1 MNRRTLLKSAA
12 VSVAAAGLRAAENLP
27 AAKSFPGTKYQAYCR
42 CLPDYLS
49 RLSREAIGKR
59 ESALSRLNSASSVA
73 QRQSWVTETLW
84 QTIGGKFEKTDLRAR
99 VTGELKES
107 AYRIEKLTY
116 ESRPG
121 LFVTANL
128 YLPVIQ
134 RPPFPAVL
142 FQSGHYWAGKA
153 YPSYQRCCQGLAQL
167 GFAVLAFD
175 PMGQG
180 ERIYYL
186 DETGTGSRL
195 REVDTEH
202 TVPGMQYLLV
212 GDSATRFQL
221 WDAIRSLDLL
231 LSRPEVD
238 ARRVASVGHSGGA
251 TLTMLLAAT
260 DPRLSA
266 AAICMGNIENVAAD
280 PFLSPGATDD
290 AEQDLIGVGPL
301 GLDRW
306 DLFYPFAPKPLL
318 IWPSDRDPFATYSP
332 NYLRNAWQ
340 EYQKLSHT
348 YEVLGRADRLGWADT
363 PLPHALAYR
372 DRLLVYNW
380 FSRWLQGNEN
390 PSAEEPPVKPVAPA
404 ALWAT
409 ESGSVIR
416 SLHSATPFSLLR
428 SFKTERKSV
437 SLPLLLG
444 MDLPGDVRTVTVA
457 KVQTSHVKIDQ
468 LEVRSEPE
476 VTLPAFLLSAVKAS
490 REAPVLLVL
499 DDVLAQR
506 LWFDPEADD
515 VIGEDCPVVV
525 CAADIRG
532 IGTLTPQ
539 FSPGAAEYEAWHQQ
553 EENYA
558 WSSLFFGRP
567 LAGQRARDILCLAKA
582 LRGLPA
588 TAGRPI
594 HLAAWGRLVFPA
606 LVAAALDPQIASLYL
621 SGGLGAFRLATEIE
635 VPNQPLA
642 NYVPGWLNHT
652 DIPDLISSL
661 APRKVVWAG
670 PTDAAG
676 KALDSGLA
684 NELYRDAISRG
695 TIVLTPSAEWS
706 AERLLLHTV

>member
-12 VSVAAAGLRAAENLP
+12 VALSANSLRASEIEP
-27 AAKSFPGTKYQAYCR
+27 TTKPFPGTKYQAYCR

-49 RLSREAIGKR
+49 RLSRDAVRKR
-59 ESALSRLNSASSVA
+59 ESALSQLNSADSVG
-73 QRQSWVTETLW
+73 QRQTWVTETLW

-99 VTGELKES
+99 VTGELKE
-107 AYRIEKLTY
+107 AGYRIEKLTY

-128 YLPVIQ
+128 YFPVIQ

-153 YPSYQRCCQGLAQL
+153 HPSYQRCCQGLAQL

-180 ERIYYL
+180 ERINYL
-186 DETGTGSRL
+186 DETGTRSRL
-195 REVDTEH
+195 KEVDTEH
-202 TVPGMQYLLV
+202 TVPGMQYLLL
-212 GDSATRFQL
+212 GGSATQFQL
-221 WDAIRSLDLL
+221 WDAIRSLDFL

-238 ARRVASVGHSGGA
+238 TARVASVGHSGGA

-260 DPRLSA
+260 DSRLSA
-266 AAICMGNIENVAAD
+266 AAVCMGNIENIAAG

-290 AEQDLIGVGPL
+290 AEQNLIGAGPL

-318 IWPSDRDPFATYSP
+318 IWPSDRDLFATYSP

-340 EYQKLSHT
+340 EYQRLSRT
-348 YEVLGRADRLGWADT
+348 YEILGRADRLGWADT

-380 FSRWLQGNEN
+380 FSCWLLGNRTRIEQ
-390 PSAEEPPVKPVAPA
+390 EPPVKPADPVS
-404 ALWAT
+404 LWAT
-409 ESGSVIR
+409 DSGSVIR

-428 SFKTERKSV
+428 SVKAERGKA
-437 SLPLLLG
+437 PLSMLLS
-444 MDLPGDVRTVTVA
+444 MDLRGDVQAATVA
-457 KVQTSHVKIDQ
+457 RVQTAHVRIEQ

-476 VTLPAFLLSAVKAS
+476 VALPAFLLSAVKAPPT
-490 REAPVLLVL
+490 APVLLVL

-506 LWFDPEADD
+506 LWFEPEADD
-515 VIGEDCPVVV
+515 VIDEDCPVVV

-532 IGTLTPQ
+532 IGTLAPQ

-567 LAGQRARDILCLAKA
+567 LVGQRARDILCLAKA
-582 LRGLPA
+582 LRSLPA
-588 TAGRPI
+588 TAGRSV
-594 HLAAWGRLVFPA
+594 HLAACGRLAFPA
-606 LVAAALDPQIASLYL
+606 LLAAALDPQIASLYL
-621 SGGLGAFRLATEIE
+621 SGGLAAFHLVTEME

-642 NYVPGWLNHT
+642 NYVPGWLKHT
-652 DIPDLISSL
+652 DIPELIASI
-661 APRKVVWAG
+661 APRKAVWAG
-670 PTDAAG
+670 PVDAAG
-676 KALDSGLA
+676 TTLDPKAA
-684 NELYRDAISRG
+684 RELYGDSVQNG
-695 TIVLTPSAEWS
+695 TLTLRPSPEWS
-706 AERLLLHTV
+706 VGFLLSHLS